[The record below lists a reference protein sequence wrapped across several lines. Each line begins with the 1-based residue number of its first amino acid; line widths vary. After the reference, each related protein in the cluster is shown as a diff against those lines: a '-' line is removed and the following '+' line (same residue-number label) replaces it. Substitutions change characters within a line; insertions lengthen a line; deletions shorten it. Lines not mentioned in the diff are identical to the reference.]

1 MATRDLSTNDPML
14 DPITGEVVVIAPGH
28 SFKSVTEKVSRIV
41 LTAHTPVGWFFGFLV
56 AGGIVMLLLTC
67 LTNENNGSHVNT
79 YIIIEVH
86 LQHEIAAGS

>member
-28 SFKSVTEKVSRIV
+28 SFKSVTEKISRIV

-67 LTNENNGSHVNT
+67 LTW
-79 YIIIEVH
+79 
-86 LQHEIAAGS
+86 LFL